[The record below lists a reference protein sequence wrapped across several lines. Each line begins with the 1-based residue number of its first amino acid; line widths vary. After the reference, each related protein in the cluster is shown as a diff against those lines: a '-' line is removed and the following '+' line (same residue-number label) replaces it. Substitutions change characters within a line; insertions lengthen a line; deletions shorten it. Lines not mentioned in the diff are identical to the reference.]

1 VVETGPT
8 AQVIAAPAHPY
19 TAGLLACLPRL
30 DRLDAA
36 LAPIPG
42 RVPDLMHLPP
52 GCRFAPRCAKCTQGC
67 DQPQTMRTL
76 GAERAARC
84 HIVETA

>member
-1 VVETGPT
+1 
-8 AQVIAAPAHPY
+8 
-19 TAGLLACLPRL
+19 
-30 DRLDAA
+30 LDAP

-42 RVPDLMHLPP
+42 RVPDLTHLPP

-67 DQPQTMRTL
+67 DQPQAMRAL

-84 HIVETA
+84 HLAEAA